1 MDGSAFAPCE
11 QVEITTAGG
20 KILASEPIVFAKGS
34 KQRPLSREELRVKFV
49 DCLGDEFSGET
60 KSKAFEKL
68 MKLERINSAADL
80 LAL

>member
-1 MDGSAFAPCE
+1 
-11 QVEITTAGG
+11 
-20 KILASEPIVFAKGS
+20 
-34 KQRPLSREELRVKFV
+34 LRVKFV
-49 DCLGDEFSGET
+49 DCLGDDFSGET